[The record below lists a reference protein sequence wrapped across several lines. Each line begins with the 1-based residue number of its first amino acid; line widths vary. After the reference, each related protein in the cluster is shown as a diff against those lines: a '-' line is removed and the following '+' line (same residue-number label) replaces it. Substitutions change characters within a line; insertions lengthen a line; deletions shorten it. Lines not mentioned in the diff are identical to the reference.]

1 MVRMFLNGSAMSGG
15 ELHHQLQGAPLLGRA
30 RTAPRYRFY
39 SVRDEFPALL
49 AVAHGGASIEGE
61 LYEMSEELLRDSLL
75 PVEPPELEL
84 GLIELED
91 RSAAFSMLLRSAL
104 RDDRGLKD
112 ISAFGGWRA
121 YRKSTA

>member
-15 ELHHQLQGAPLLGRA
+15 ELHHRLQGAPLLGRV

-112 ISAFGGWRA
+112 ISSFGGWRA